1 MTTAH
6 ETPTALALPPLEPT
20 KTRLV
25 VCGDMDET
33 DVIRSAV
40 LLDRS
45 ATLFVLNDAL
55 GDLAS
60 GIERHVVIKKLQ
72 SLVYKLEKSPGQ
84 NWVQENVVKLIK
96 EGA

>member
-1 MTTAH
+1 MTAH

-45 ATLFVLNDAL
+45 ATLAVIAEVMADLGAGEPRIVAL
-55 GDLAS
+55 A
-60 GIERHVVIKKLQ
+60 
-72 SLVYKLEKSPGQ
+72 KLEMLRKR
-84 NWVQENVVKLIK
+84 L
-96 EGA
+96 EGE